1 MGRCQYV
8 PGTGGGGDTMW
19 LPPPVCS
26 DASIKPDSGMGLG
39 ADMDQLDGEEKT
51 RRRLVYG
58 AAGLTRA
65 A

>member
-1 MGRCQYV
+1 
-8 PGTGGGGDTMW
+8 MW

-26 DASIKPDSGMGLG
+26 EASIKPDSGMGLG
-39 ADMDQLDGEEKT
+39 ADMDLLDGEEKT

-65 A
+65 AA